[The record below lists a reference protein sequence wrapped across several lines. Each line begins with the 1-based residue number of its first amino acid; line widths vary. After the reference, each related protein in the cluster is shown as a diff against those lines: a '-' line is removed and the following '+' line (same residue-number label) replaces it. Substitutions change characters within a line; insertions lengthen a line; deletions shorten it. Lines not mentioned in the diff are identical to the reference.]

1 MRGRAVDLVL
11 AGSGL
16 GLGALMFATGQ
27 YQAHVDA
34 RWLFVPLVVCCGAL
48 LLRRAAPL
56 ASVLIG
62 TAAVAGD
69 IAIGPSLATPLVYTQ
84 VLYDACLHG
93 TARLA
98 RVLLAASVVG
108 SVVTAVACLVV
119 LNDFRAVGLG
129 VLLAL
134 VTVVP
139 VLTGTH
145 VRHHRDQ
152 AAAARR
158 SAEQVARLAEADRA
172 NAVAA
177 ERAGMARELHDVIAN
192 HLSAVA
198 IHATAAL
205 SADLG
210 PGGTRAA
217 LSVIRENSVQGLA
230 EMRRMVGFLR
240 DPAALPDNA
249 PGGLGALDDLVAR
262 AGLPVRLE
270 VRGALQDVPVSVD
283 LAAYR
288 IVQESLT
295 NALKH
300 GDGGPVSVDVSCG
313 PAAVTITVRSRRQHQ
328 EINQGAGLIG
338 MHERAALLGG
348 ELKAG
353 PDDDTWVVEARLP
366 WETTA

>member
-1 MRGRAVDLVL
+1 MRGRVVDLVL

-16 GLGALMFATGQ
+16 AAGALMFVTGQ
-27 YQAHVDA
+27 YQARVHPL
-34 RWLFVPLVVCCGAL
+34 WLFVPLVVCCGAL
-48 LLRRAAPL
+48 LLRRTAPL
-56 ASVLIG
+56 ASVIVG
-62 TAAVAGD
+62 TAAVACD
-69 IAIGPSLATPLVYTQ
+69 VVIGPSLATPLVYTQ
-84 VLYDACLHG
+84 VLYDACVHG
-93 TARLA
+93 RAALA
-98 RVLLAASVVG
+98 RALLVVSVVG
-108 SVVTAVACLVV
+108 SVVTGVAFLVV
-119 LNDFRAVGLG
+119 VRDVRALGLG

-145 VRHHRDQ
+145 VRHHRDR

-158 SAEQVARLAEADRA
+158 EADQVARLAAADRA

-177 ERAGMARELHDVIAN
+177 ERAAMARELHDVIAN

-210 PGGTRAA
+210 ADGTRQA
-217 LSVIRENSVQGLA
+217 LTVIRENSVQGLA

-240 DPAALPDNA
+240 DPAAGPDTVPDNA
-249 PGGLGALDDLVAR
+249 PGGLSALDALATR
-262 AGLPVRLE
+262 AGLPVDLD
-270 VRGALQDVPVSVD
+270 VRGDVGGVPVSVD

-300 GDGGPVSVDVSCG
+300 GDGGPVSVRVARTGDV
-313 PAAVTITVRSRRQHQ
+313 VDVRVSS
-328 EINQGAGLIG
+328 GLIG
-338 MHERAALLGG
+338 MRERAELLGG
-348 ELKAG
+348 ELSAG
-353 PDDDTWVVEARLP
+353 AEGDRWVVSARLP
-366 WETTA
+366 LEGP

>member
-1 MRGRAVDLVL
+1 MKGRTVDWIL

-16 GLGALMFATGQ
+16 AAGALMFVTGQ
-27 YQAHVDA
+27 YQARLDA
-34 RWLFVPLVVCCGAL
+34 RWLFAPLVVCCGAL
-48 LLRRAAPL
+48 LLRRAAPV
-56 ASVLIG
+56 ASVAVG
-62 TAAVAGD
+62 TAAVAAD
-69 IAIGPSLATPLVYTQ
+69 VVIGPSLATPLVYTQ

-93 TARLA
+93 SARLA
-98 RVLLAASVVG
+98 RLLLAGSVVG

-119 LNDFRAVGLG
+119 VRDVRAVGLA

-139 VLTGTH
+139 ILTGTH

-158 SAEQVARLAEADRA
+158 SAEQITRLAEADRA

-210 PGGTRAA
+210 RDGTRDA
-217 LSVIRENSVQGLA
+217 LTVIRENSVQGLA

-240 DPAALPDNA
+240 DPAALPDDP
-249 PGGLGALDDLVAR
+249 PGGLATLDDLVAR

-270 VRGALQDVPVSVD
+270 VRGATGDVPVSVD
-283 LAAYR
+283 LTAYR

-295 NALKH
+295 NAMKH
-300 GDGGPVSVDVSCG
+300 GDGGPVTVEVDRE
-313 PAAVTITVRSRRQHQ
+313 PMAVGIRVTSGRPEHEQRG
-328 EINQGAGLIG
+328 EGAGLIG

-348 ELKAG
+348 TLTAG
-353 PDDDTWVVEARLP
+353 PRGDRWLVEARLP
-366 WETTA
+366 WETA